1 MDSLWTGI
9 SGLDS
14 HQKALDNEAN
24 NIANVNTVGYKKS
37 RVVFADQI
45 YQNRIGKGS
54 KITDTEKLYEQ
65 GDLKPTGVSHDMA
78 LNGEGFF
85 TVADTRNNT
94 GSPSI
99 YYTRAGNF
107 RRGENGTLQ
116 DANGDE
122 IQGWAMNPVDKKNDV
137 VSTNPKVS
145 VFTDDYTKE
154 VASKIIHAN
163 NNVETITAKT
173 TDFENTVKSDSQTV
187 FTGYGCKTKEAKTS
201 DVEALESSYKT
212 ALNNYA
218 KNPNGASSDSVSQTS
233 YLDLPDKVSTHAIS
247 ADGDQVYAYID
258 GAKISQVWDTDY
270 GTTMRLFADKISSKV
285 TGLKAYIADPSTNPA
300 YKKNGSDSAPVEKG
314 ALRIESTIPGKTYKI
329 TGVGMVA
336 SGTTTQ
342 GTFGN
347 LISAVKGK
355 GLGALQ
361 SARNALAEAVSGN
374 QEDVFTTA
382 KDLGTLDGN
391 KTYKYQVSI
400 FDRALDRE
408 ITIPATAVDI
418 IGHTIIPPATTPPP
432 GPTSVDDFVTSI
444 NDSKDLNPYVK
455 AFNINGQLVV
465 KTVDSDFDNTF
476 NSSLSADSIPSNET
490 GGNGKIIKFTF
501 GDSNKPLPDGIKDF
515 NFSWRFNGG
524 PGTGMTGPITVQ
536 HPADINAIVDDLNK
550 NTTFSSL
557 YKASKN
563 SNGDL
568 VVSTLVAPK
577 PPQNPDPTQYGVDLV
592 DTKVNEYPIRAN
604 LDYSGREGAGGE
616 FLEMNNNID
625 QTSSKHSLQLELDN
639 LGISDNKF
647 SDFAVD
653 KTGLITLTQDGV
665 KYAVGQIAIARFS
678 NQRGLNAIGSNLL
691 EANADSGDPLYSLN
705 NNKSAQVEGEQ
716 LELSKADLG
725 ESLVNL
731 MVFQRS
737 FEANAKTITTS
748 DQMLTTLINIKR

>member
-24 NIANVNTVGYKKS
+24 NIANVNTIGYKKS

-65 GDLKPTGVSHDMA
+65 GDLKPTGVSHDMG

-122 IQGWAMNPVDKKNDV
+122 VQGWALNPIDPKNDV
-137 VSTNPKVS
+137 ISTNPKVS
-145 VFTDDYTKE
+145 VFTDLYTKS

-163 NNVETITAKT
+163 NNIKTITAKT
-173 TDFENTVKSDSQTV
+173 TDYARTVKSDSQRI
-187 FTGYGCKTKEAKTS
+187 FSGYAWKTKQAKTS

-218 KNPNGASSDSVSQTS
+218 KNPNGLSADSMPQTF
-233 YLDLPDKVSTHAIS
+233 YLDLPDKASTHSIG
-247 ADGDQVYAYID
+247 ADGDQVYAYIN
-258 GAKISQVWDTDY
+258 GVKISQVWDTDY
-270 GTTMRLFADKISSKV
+270 DTTMRLFADKISSKV
-285 TGLKAYIADPSTNPA
+285 TGLKAYVADPGTKPP
-300 YKKNGSDSAPVEKG
+300 YQKNGSDSAPLDKG
-314 ALRIESTIPGKTYKI
+314 AIRVESMIPGKIFKV
-329 TGVGMVA
+329 TGVGMVS
-336 SGTTTQ
+336 SGTTTL
-342 GTFGN
+342 GTFGT
-347 LISAVKGK
+347 IVQATQGK

-374 QEDVFTTA
+374 QEDVFTQSN
-382 KDLGTLDGN
+382 DLGTLNGD
-391 KTYKYQVSI
+391 KTYKYQISI
-400 FDRALDRE
+400 YDRTLDRDV
-408 ITIPATAVDI
+408 TIPPTAISIVK
-418 IGHTIIPPATTPPP
+418 PK
-432 GPTSVDDFVTSI
+432 SVDDFVAAI
-444 NDSKDLNPYVK
+444 NASKDLNPYVK
-455 AFNINGQLVV
+455 ALNLNGELVV

-476 NSSLSADSIPSNET
+476 NSSMGADSIPSNET
-490 GGNGKIIKFTF
+490 GGNGKIVQF
-501 GDSNKPLPDGIKDF
+501 GFSDSNKPLPDGIKDF
-515 NFSWRFNGG
+515 TFGFRYNTAQ
-524 PGTGMTGPITVQ
+524 GTAMTMTKTLKA
-536 HPADINAIVDDLNK
+536 PADINAMVTQLNADS
-550 NTTFSSL
+550 TFSADWI
-557 YKASKN
+557 ASKN

-568 VVSTLVAPK
+568 VISTLVAPK
-577 PPQNPDPTQYGVDLV
+577 KPASIDPGFYAVQLKDANI
-592 DTKVNEYPIRAN
+592 NEYPIRAN

-616 FLEMNNNID
+616 FLEMNINID
-625 QTSSKHSLQLELDN
+625 QTSSKNSLQLELDN

-647 SDFAVD
+647 SDFKVD
-653 KTGLITLTQDGV
+653 KTGLITLTQEGV
-665 KYAVGQIAIARFS
+665 KYAVGQVAIARFS
-678 NQRGLNAIGSNLL
+678 NQRGLDAIGDNLL
-691 EANADSGDPLYSLN
+691 ESNAESGDPLYSLN
-705 NNKSAQVEGEQ
+705 NNKSAQVEGEEI
-716 LELSKADLG
+716 ELSKADLG